1 MSEKAKQ
8 SFQLNFQ
15 VTFVT
20 LIVSNI
26 FRLIQWK
33 RNLMLLAAAVM
44 FVAGCGYARKPAST
58 TIDREYTP
66 ECSVAVGGAY
76 VPDFMF
82 DGRFRPH
89 KSRISKNIS
98 SL

>member
-1 MSEKAKQ
+1 MLQ
-8 SFQLNFQ
+8 
-15 VTFVT
+15 T
-20 LIVSNI
+20 LIGYCEQYFSVDSMEEEFNASSGGCDVCS
-26 FRLIQWK
+26 RL
-33 RNLMLLAAAVM
+33 
-44 FVAGCGYARKPAST
+44 GYARKPAST